1 MRLAVALLALAASV
15 ASAEPGSVYIE
26 DLTSPEV
33 KAAIAAGRT
42 SAIYYAG
49 STEQNG
55 PHLVLGK
62 HNLIAHYVAGEIARQ
77 LGNVLVYPVLPFAP
91 TGEHLKFAGTVNL
104 SDSTYAAVARDVAA
118 SALASG
124 FKSVFL
130 MGDHGGG
137 QQALERVAVELDARA
152 KPKGA
157 RVYYVGDAYF
167 EAEKRMRDYL
177 ASRGLPTGG
186 HAGLEDTAMLMFL
199 DPGAKLVRRAELARA
214 AGAAGVDGD
223 PRHAT
228 PELGKA
234 LLDIKVQ
241 AALAQIRR
249 LSGE

>member
-15 ASAEPGSVYIE
+15 ASAEPGSLYIE

-33 KAAIAAGRT
+33 KAAIAAGKT

-62 HNLIAHYVAGEIARQ
+62 HNLVAHYVAGEIARQ

-91 TGEHLKFAGTVNL
+91 TGEHLKFPGTVSV
-104 SDSTYAAVARDVAA
+104 SDGTFAAVARDVAS
-118 SALASG
+118 SALAAG
-124 FKSVFL
+124 FKNVFL
-130 MGDHGGG
+130 MADHGGG
-137 QQALERVAVELDARA
+137 QKALERIAAELDAQA

-157 RVYYVGDAYF
+157 RVYYVGDAYYA
-167 EAEKRMRDYL
+167 AEKGMRDYL
-177 ASRGLPTGG
+177 TSRGLPTGG
-186 HAGLEDTAMLMFL
+186 HAGLEDTAMVMFL
-199 DPGAKLVRRAELARA
+199 DRDGKLVRRGELARA
-214 AGAAGVDGD
+214 GGAAGVDGD
-223 PRHAT
+223 PRRAT
-228 PELGKA
+228 PEIGKA